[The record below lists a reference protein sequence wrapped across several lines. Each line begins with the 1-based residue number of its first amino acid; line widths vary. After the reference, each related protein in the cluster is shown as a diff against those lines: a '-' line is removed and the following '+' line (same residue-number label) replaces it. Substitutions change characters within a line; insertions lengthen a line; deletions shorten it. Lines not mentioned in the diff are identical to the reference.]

1 MEVVI
6 ENLTESNLDCL
17 PDDCKGCVYW
27 EAPEVSAKGRS
38 EPVKK
43 KWLLDTLREFGNCGK
58 IVYSNS
64 KAVGCALY
72 GPSDRFPNVRDYGS
86 GQVGT
91 LNEGVVLLTCLFI
104 ADIGARR
111 QGFGRRLLEEVIED
125 LKMRGFKALETFARR
140 GNTHNPSGP
149 MQLYSRMGFY
159 VKNDMNPEFPLM
171 RFELAA
177 EKVRQRI

>member
-1 MEVVI
+1 MKVVI
-6 ENLTESNLDCL
+6 EDLTEGNMVCL

-27 EAPEVSAKGRS
+27 ESPEVFAEGRN
-38 EPVKK
+38 EPLKK

-58 IVYSNS
+58 IVYFNS
-64 KAVGCALY
+64 KVVGVALY
-72 GPSDRFPNVRDYGS
+72 GPSDRFPNVREYRS
-86 GQVGT
+86 GRVGT
-91 LNEGVVLLTCLFI
+91 LSEGVVLLTCLFI
-104 ADIGARR
+104 ADIGARGW
-111 QGFGRRLLEEVIED
+111 GFGRRLLEEVIED

-149 MQLYSRMGFY
+149 MQLYLRMGLY

-177 EKVRQRI
+177 EKVG